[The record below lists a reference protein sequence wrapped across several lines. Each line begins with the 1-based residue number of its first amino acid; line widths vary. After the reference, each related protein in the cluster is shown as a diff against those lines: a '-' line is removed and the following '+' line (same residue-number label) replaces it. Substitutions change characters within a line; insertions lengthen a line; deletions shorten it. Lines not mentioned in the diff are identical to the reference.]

1 MRWGVVLIFVTY
13 GSSKCHRCI
22 AKSDCYRTPRN
33 IILFC
38 RHNWPRGR
46 FVLWGVL
53 CVMVNALDLIVYH
66 TATYDT
72 GDRSMRTI
80 KSIIFRLLQL
90 NQTSGRIS
98 IECSGQ
104 IIRFVVNA
112 MNVDR
117 SDVNTQVDNNWIGRK
132 NTTIGNSSW
141 GSKSSLVKWN
151 AMDQLSE
158 QL

>member
-1 MRWGVVLIFVTY
+1 
-13 GSSKCHRCI
+13 
-22 AKSDCYRTPRN
+22 
-33 IILFC
+33 
-38 RHNWPRGR
+38 
-46 FVLWGVL
+46 
-53 CVMVNALDLIVYH
+53 MVNALDLIVYH
-66 TATYDT
+66 TATSY
-72 GDRSMRTI
+72 DRSMRTI

-132 NTTIGNSSW
+132 NTTIGNSS
-141 GSKSSLVKWN
+141 
-151 AMDQLSE
+151 
-158 QL
+158 